1 MKGIIAMSIKALTEA
16 HFNLVGELQML
27 QDTIR
32 KNQRETVEALV
43 SAKMFDAFSVNWRRL
58 DRNFKRDANSC

>member
-1 MKGIIAMSIKALTEA
+1 MSIKALTEA